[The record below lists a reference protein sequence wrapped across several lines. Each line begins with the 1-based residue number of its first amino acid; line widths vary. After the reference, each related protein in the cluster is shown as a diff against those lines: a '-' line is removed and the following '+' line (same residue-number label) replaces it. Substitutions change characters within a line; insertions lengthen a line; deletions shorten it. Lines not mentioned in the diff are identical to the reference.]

1 MDDLRSGEEEVK
13 QDIAATLDAGDLDPP
28 PGEAAAGSRV
38 EEFGEAAEGGGE
50 ITLANPEASEQHPRD
65 EAATGG
71 GPGGVGG
78 TAVEGG
84 DIAVT
89 NSETSELEKSS
100 EPSTPSKSAK
110 KRSKG
115 DLKIKVV
122 LLDGKSLDLEEG
134 VCFCFYLLPMLL
146 FVYPTTLS
154 LVKCWPIPLFPIS
167 PTHSNPPQKQ
177 RKTTMESVV
186 NPAHTETQTLETDF
200 FSIYFYDDYMRK
212 HQEQSHHLRQ
222 KARHK
227 P

>member
-84 DIAVT
+84 EIAVT

-146 FVYPTTLS
+146 FCLS
-154 LVKCWPIPLFPIS
+154 YNIVSCEVLANPIVPYFSHPLEPS
-167 PTHSNPPQKQ
+167 S
-177 RKTTMESVV
+177 
-186 NPAHTETQTLETDF
+186 
-200 FSIYFYDDYMRK
+200 
-212 HQEQSHHLRQ
+212 
-222 KARHK
+222 KAA
-227 P
+227 